1 MKLSLTLIG
10 MVAAGIPQREQRKDG
25 ENRAEKFKEAPLV
38 EDEEFGSPEY
48 DGRAVMGDEEY
59 KTFDDLSPEEAKEK
73 LGHLVDKMD
82 SNGDGDVDEKE
93 LTMWIHYVQTKYI
106 YDDTERQWEENDK
119 DGDGKLS
126 WDEYKEN
133 TYGFLTPEEL
143 KSEEDDGFS
152 YEHMLVRDERRWKS
166 ADRENKGHLT
176 KEDLTAFLH
185 PEEYDHMKDMVIIE
199 TIEDIDRDAD
209 GRISL
214 EEYIGDM
221 WHEEDPGE
229 EPDWV
234 EEERRQFRDFRDK
247 DDNGF
252 LENDEVRDWILPS
265 EYDHAE
271 NEARHLLDSCDND
284 GNGSLSKEEI
294 IRNHDIFVG
303 SQATDWGD
311 AIVRHDEF

>member
-1 MKLSLTLIG
+1 MGSFFSKRKEKIQKLKMKLSLTLLG

-38 EDEEFGSPEY
+38 EDEDFGSPEY
-48 DGRAVMGDEEY
+48 DGKAIMGDEEY

-152 YEHMLVRDERRWKS
+152 YEHM
-166 ADRENKGHLT
+166 
-176 KEDLTAFLH
+176 
-185 PEEYDHMKDMVIIE
+185 KDMVIIE

-252 LENDEVRDWILPS
+252 LEND
-265 EYDHAE
+265 
-271 NEARHLLDSCDND
+271 
-284 GNGSLSKEEI
+284 
-294 IRNHDIFVG
+294 
-303 SQATDWGD
+303 
-311 AIVRHDEF
+311 

>member
-1 MKLSLTLIG
+1 MGILSFFSKRKEEIQKPKMKLSLTLLG

-38 EDEEFGSPEY
+38 EDEDFGSPEY
-48 DGRAVMGDEEY
+48 DGKAIMGDEEY

-106 YDDTERQWEENDK
+106 YDDTERQ
-119 DGDGKLS
+119 

-185 PEEYDHMKDMVIIE
+185 PEEYDHMKDMVI
-199 TIEDIDRDAD
+199 
-209 GRISL
+209 
-214 EEYIGDM
+214 
-221 WHEEDPGE
+221 
-229 EPDWV
+229 
-234 EEERRQFRDFRDK
+234 
-247 DDNGF
+247 
-252 LENDEVRDWILPS
+252 
-265 EYDHAE
+265 
-271 NEARHLLDSCDND
+271 
-284 GNGSLSKEEI
+284 
-294 IRNHDIFVG
+294 
-303 SQATDWGD
+303 
-311 AIVRHDEF
+311 

>member
-1 MKLSLTLIG
+1 MGTHPIFESDFDCLTEKIQKPKMKLSLTLLG

-38 EDEEFGSPEY
+38 EDEDFGSPEY
-48 DGRAVMGDEEY
+48 DGKAVMGDEEY

-152 YEHMLVRDERRWKS
+152 
-166 ADRENKGHLT
+166 
-176 KEDLTAFLH
+176 
-185 PEEYDHMKDMVIIE
+185 YDHMKDMVIIE